1 MAINRSGALLTQ
13 GPLLRATLAFG
24 WPLVAGMAFHS
35 LFNLVDLYIVGQLPD
50 PGIAIAAAS
59 IPSLVNSIPM
69 IFYNGIVNAA
79 IALVA
84 RHSGTGNHRRGNY
97 EAGQGILLSIV
108 LGVLLGVPP
117 YLFARQICAAL
128 GAEPG
133 PVLDQATTYLEV
145 MSLGTVTM
153 FLLLQVTGAIR
164 AAGNS
169 TLPMAVLIGAN
180 ILNVVLAV
188 WWVFG
193 GLGIPAMGVVGAA
206 LATVVSRGI
215 AVLPAMWALWRGF
228 AGLRIRGF
236 ALRWRTQWQ
245 MLKIGVPSCGQFL
258 VRMIQYLYLLFFVA
272 QAAPKDQVVA
282 AQAAFGIGIRLD
294 SFALFCGLGW
304 AAAASTLVGQNLG
317 VGQRE
322 RALRAS
328 WIAVGLNAATMLLFA
343 ALYVLFSEPL
353 IRFLGHDSGPGG
365 GDFASVVRIGRT
377 YLEVSS
383 ASYVYLA
390 VGIVLSQAMAGAGS
404 TKAAFWI
411 ETAGYGFLGLPLAWV
426 VSTHAQSLG
435 GLRAL
440 WLAVLVTHVGVAAA
454 YVIWFRMGRWIGALG
469 APSAELRRAA

>member
-13 GPLLRATLAFG
+13 GPLLRATLVFG

-50 PGIAIAAAS
+50 PGVAIAAAS

-97 EAGQGILLSIV
+97 EAGQGILLSIG

-117 YLFARQICAAL
+117 YLFSRQICAAL

-180 ILNVVLAV
+180 VLNVVLAI

-193 GLGIPAMGVVGAA
+193 GLGVPGMGVVGAA

-215 AVLPAMWALWRGF
+215 AVMPAFWALWRGF

-272 QAAPKDQVVA
+272 QAAPKAQVVP

-328 WIAVGLNAATMLLFA
+328 WIAVGLNAATMLVFA

-353 IRFLGHDSGPGG
+353 IRFLGHDSGPGI
-365 GDFASVVRIGRT
+365 GDFAEVVRIGKT

-383 ASYVYLA
+383 ASYVYVA

-411 ETAGYGFLGLPLAWV
+411 ETLGYGVFGLPLAWIV
-426 VSTHAQSLG
+426 AKNAESLG

-440 WLAVLVTHVGVAAA
+440 WLAVLVTQVGVAAA
-454 YVIWFRMGRWIGALG
+454 YVIWFRVGRWMGALLPAG
-469 APSAELRRAA
+469 DARRAA